1 MSQKTLDAYLP
12 SRTDSHLLELIR
24 AKSSDAPGY
33 LLRDHV
39 IEALGRC
46 ITLYRFISNMKSLS
60 YELLKDKNS
69 REEFFKALA
78 KAVILHDL
86 GKMSYDFQKRLY
98 GRDNWGE
105 LEELLRDTKGIKV
118 RHEILSLIWTVG
130 LLGNSEWDA
139 KIRTAILLHHYNEFF
154 SEEKSL
160 ADVVLSYKTDVMK
173 YLRFLVNKREE
184 LEVFIRALYTELRKQ
199 FNEDFI
205 QKALEE
211 LNDDINFSR
220 FSKLLDVIENWEDDI
235 SEYAL
240 MHNPERMEVDFLIL
254 LGMLRRCDYASSGDV
269 NVETVENLEEVF
281 GGVGERIKQV
291 VREKAGIDRL
301 WQKEVLA
308 KHDSDYLIVVAPTGS
323 GKTELA
329 VLWAKNRGKLI
340 YTLPLRVALN
350 DLYLRLSKEYFEK
363 EHVNLL
369 HSTAFIEYVKG
380 TGDDIEVEKKVTSA
394 RLLAAPVI
402 LSTPDQVFLTSLNY
416 YGSDKVISVYP
427 ESAVVVDEIQAY
439 TPEMAAVFIR
449 TLRLLKEAGAKVLI
463 TTATLPPYYQGFFE
477 KLGFKTV
484 DVLES
489 GVDVKNLHRKRH
501 VIEIIDKG
509 LFEYNKELEFTG
521 KDTVLRVLEEFEKNG
536 FGSVMIVL
544 NNVKKAVRAFEELKG
559 NLENKGYRVFLLHS
573 RLIELVKENRIR
585 EIKELM
591 RNGKRVV
598 LICTQLVEAS
608 VDLDFDAMVTE
619 ISPIDSQVQRWG
631 RVYRSRKK
639 DYSGSANV
647 VIFTGIDRGTL
658 AVYDRESLE
667 KTIAVLK
674 KYESQPLGY
683 PEERG
688 MVDETFKGELLE
700 RYINEI
706 RNLLE
711 KLEYF
716 TLEKRSEAQ
725 RAFRQIAG
733 IYVLLPELMKYRP
746 ENDVAEVLG
755 EILNDPTNWK
765 KSWNEIQEL
774 VREKIGKEVRKWE
787 LRSYLYKYSVSVPVW
802 VFLDEKH
809 SKLQLALRRNFKG
822 FPVLLLEIR
831 DKEKLRITLEA
842 IWEFGIDKGLEMGLD
857 EEDIIY

>member
-1 MSQKTLDAYLP
+1 MSQRTLDTYLS
-12 SRTDSHLLELIR
+12 SRTDSPFLELIR
-24 AKSSDAPGY
+24 AKSSDAPAY

-39 IEALGRC
+39 IEALKRC
-46 ITLYRFISNMKSLS
+46 ATLYKFVSDMNSLS
-60 YELLKDKNS
+60 YKPLKDEDG
-69 REEFFKALA
+69 RREFFKALA

-86 GKMSYDFQKRLY
+86 GKISYDFQKKLY
-98 GRDNWGE
+98 GHEDW
-105 LEELLRDTKGIKV
+105 EELGEFMKDTRGIKV
-118 RHEILSLIWTVG
+118 RHEILSIIWTVG

-184 LEVFIRALYTELRKQ
+184 LEVFIRALYTELGKQ
-199 FNEDFI
+199 FDEDFI

-211 LNDDINFSR
+211 LNDEMDFSR
-220 FSKLLDVIENWEDDI
+220 FSKLLDAIENWGDDI
-235 SEYAL
+235 SEYAF
-240 MHNPERMEVDFLIL
+240 MHEPERMEVDFLIF

-269 NVETVENLEEVF
+269 NIETAENLGKIFSGIE
-281 GGVGERIKQV
+281 ERIKQV
-291 VREKAGIDRL
+291 VREKASVDRL
-301 WQKEVLA
+301 WQEEVLA
-308 KHDSDYLIVVAPTGS
+308 KYNYDYLIVVAPTGS

-350 DLYLRLSKEYFEK
+350 DLYLRLSREYFEK

-380 TGDDIEVEKKVTSA
+380 TGDDIDVEKKVTSA

-463 TTATLPPYYQGFFE
+463 TTATLPPYYREFFE
-477 KLGFKTV
+477 ELSFRTV

-501 VIEIIDKG
+501 VIKIIDKG

-521 KDTVLRVLEEFEKNG
+521 KETVLSVLEEFEKNG
-536 FGSVMIVL
+536 FGSVMIVF
-544 NNVKKAVRAFEELKG
+544 NNVKKAMRAFEELKG
-559 NLENKGYRVFLLHS
+559 DLENRGYRVFLLHS
-573 RLIELVKENRIR
+573 RLIELVKDNRIR

-591 RNGKRVV
+591 KNGKRVV

-608 VDLDFDAMVTE
+608 VDLDFDAMITE

-631 RVYRSRKK
+631 RVYKQPE
-639 DYSGSANV
+639 
-647 VIFTGIDRGTL
+647 FL
-658 AVYDRESLE
+658 A
-667 KTIAVLK
+667 
-674 KYESQPLGY
+674 P
-683 PEERG
+683 ERG
-688 MVDETFKGELLE
+688 AGHLIGQSAYARLS
-700 RYINEI
+700 RIN
-706 RNLLE
+706 L
-711 KLEYF
+711 F
-716 TLEKRSEAQ
+716 
-725 RAFRQIAG
+725 
-733 IYVLLPELMKYRP
+733 
-746 ENDVAEVLG
+746 
-755 EILNDPTNWK
+755 
-765 KSWNEIQEL
+765 
-774 VREKIGKEVRKWE
+774 
-787 LRSYLYKYSVSVPVW
+787 
-802 VFLDEKH
+802 
-809 SKLQLALRRNFKG
+809 
-822 FPVLLLEIR
+822 
-831 DKEKLRITLEA
+831 
-842 IWEFGIDKGLEMGLD
+842 
-857 EEDIIY
+857 

>member
-1 MSQKTLDAYLP
+1 MSQKTLDAYFP
-12 SRTDSHLLELIR
+12 SRKSSHFLELIR
-24 AKSSDAPGY
+24 AKSSDAPAY

-39 IEALGRC
+39 IEALKRC
-46 ITLYRFISNMKSLS
+46 ITLYRFISNMKGLS
-60 YELLKDKNS
+60 YEVLKDENS
-69 REEFFKALA
+69 RKEFFKALA

-86 GKMSYDFQKRLY
+86 GKISYDFQKKLY
-98 GRDNWGE
+98 GHEDWGE
-105 LEELLRDTKGIKV
+105 LGEFMKDTRGIKV
-118 RHEILSLIWTVG
+118 RHEILSIIWAVG

-160 ADVVLSYKTDVMK
+160 ADIVLSYKTDVIK

-184 LEVFIRALYTELRKQ
+184 LEVFIRALYMELGRQ
-199 FNEDFI
+199 FDEDFI

-211 LNDDINFSR
+211 LNGKMDFSR
-220 FSKLLDVIENWEDDI
+220 FSKLLDAIENWGDDL
-235 SEYAL
+235 SEYAFI
-240 MHNPERMEVDFLIL
+240 HEPKRMEVDFLVF

-269 NVETVENLEEVF
+269 NIETAENLRDVF
-281 GGVGERIKQV
+281 GGVEERIKQV

-301 WQKEVLA
+301 WQEEVLT
-308 KHDSDYLIVVAPTGS
+308 KYNYDYLIVVAPTGS

-329 VLWAKNRGKLI
+329 VLWARNRGKLI

-350 DLYLRLSKEYFEK
+350 DLYLRLSRGYFEK
-363 EHVNLL
+363 GHVNLL
-369 HSTAFIEYVKG
+369 HSTAFIEYVRG
-380 TGDDIEVEKKVTSA
+380 TGDDIDVEKKVTSA

-416 YGSDKVISVYP
+416 YGSDKIISVYP

-449 TLRLLKEAGAKVLI
+449 TLRLLKEAGARVLI
-463 TTATLPPYYQGFFE
+463 TTATLPPYYQEFFE

-489 GVDVKNLHRKRH
+489 GIEVKNLHRRRH

-509 LFEYNKELEFTG
+509 LFKYNKELEFTG
-521 KDTVLRVLEEFEKNG
+521 KGAVLSVLRKFEKSG
-536 FGSVMIVL
+536 FRSVMIVL
-544 NNVKKAVRAFEELKG
+544 NNVKKAVRIFDELKG
-559 NLENKGYRVFLLHS
+559 DLESRGCRVFLLHS

-591 RNGKRVV
+591 RNGERVV

-608 VDLDFDAMVTE
+608 VDLDFDAMITE

-658 AVYDRESLE
+658 AVYDRETIE
-667 KTIAVLK
+667 KTIAVIK
-674 KYESQPLGY
+674 KYNGRSLGY
-683 PEERG
+683 PEERS
-688 MVDETFKGELLE
+688 MIDETFKGELLE

-725 RAFRQIAG
+725 RVFRQIAG
-733 IYVLLPELMKYRP
+733 IYVLLPELMRYKP
-746 ENDVAEVLG
+746 ENDVVEVLG
-755 EILNDPTNWK
+755 EILSDPVNWK
-765 KSWNEIQEL
+765 KSWDEIREL
-774 VREKIGKEVRKWE
+774 IREKIGKEVGKWE
-787 LRSYLYKYSVSVPVW
+787 LRSYLYKYSVSIPVW

-822 FPVLLLEIR
+822 FPVLLLDIR
-831 DKEKLRITLEA
+831 DKEKLRMTLEA